1 MAKDLEYYL
10 AQARRIAEH
19 READAEKEIR
29 KLYKEMR
36 KDLQT
41 FISDTYVKYAQD
53 DKLTF
58 AMLQKAGYDAR
69 FLEEIERQ
77 INISSP
83 KASKELQQLVND
95 TYKIAYE
102 GMVNGVI
109 KAGKGSLDETFAD
122 AVAITP
128 QQIKKVVRNPIM
140 EVALEKNHK
149 DIITEI
155 KEAVA
160 VGLMNGDRYTTMA
173 RRISDLLNAEKGAYK
188 RAVRIAR
195 TEAHRVREAGNSDA
209 AAEVDSELQNTTSGM
224 RMVKTWHTMR
234 DERVRPQRR
243 RKGKGGWSTKMGKGA
258 NHMKLDGQIVL
269 ANESFDL
276 LDGNKA
282 PAPGQSGV
290 AGHDINC
297 RCYASYEM
305 MTDEE
310 FYEKTGKH
318 FPGYKEEKG
327 GILQSFNSADYKELD
342 YMEYKELAKAASYNE
357 GLDWDAADETVKGPG
372 PKIDFSSEEAF
383 NRTHKI
389 QNAQMA
395 LYKSYTGTTNSY
407 QINKYLREHDT
418 LGDTPLDRDIRTLD
432 DIIGSWK
439 STSKMSVTRFVTD
452 DYLTSTF
459 GGNALS
465 DILQNIGTVITEKQ
479 FLSTSANEA
488 INVFSD
494 KRHCKLKMYVDEGTV
509 CFPTL
514 NYGESEIIFPRGTKY
529 EIVGAEE
536 NNGMINVIVKVL
548 K

>member
-1 MAKDLEYYL
+1 MVKDLEYYL

-29 KLYKEMR
+29 KLYKAML
-36 KDLQT
+36 KDLQV
-41 FISDTYVKYAQD
+41 FVSEAYVKYAKD

-58 AMLQKAGYDAR
+58 ALLQEAGYNAR
-69 FLEEIERQ
+69 FLEEIEKH
-77 INISSP
+77 INVTTP
-83 KASKELQQLVND
+83 KATKELRKLVEE
-95 TYKIAYE
+95 TYTMAYD
-102 GMVNGVI
+102 GMVDGVI
-109 KAGKGSLDETFAD
+109 KVEAGAALDETFAN
-122 AVAITP
+122 ALAITP
-128 QQIKKVVRNPIM
+128 EQIKKVVKNPIM
-140 EVALEKNHK
+140 EVALEKNRK
-149 DIITEI
+149 DIIYDI
-155 KEAVA
+155 KQVVA

-173 RRISDLLNAEKGAYK
+173 HRISEKVDGAFYK
-188 RAVRIAR
+188 SVRIAR
-195 TEAHRVREAGNSDA
+195 TEAHRVREAGNIDA
-209 AAEVDSELQNTTSGM
+209 AVNVDEELQKGNSGF
-224 RMVKTWHTMR
+224 RMVKVWKTMK

-258 NHMKLDGQIVL
+258 NHMILDGQMVL
-269 ANESFDL
+269 STELFDL

-282 PAPGQSGV
+282 MAPGQSGI

-297 RCYASYEM
+297 RCYVSYAM
-305 MTDEE
+305 MADAE
-310 FYEKTGKH
+310 FFAKTGKH

-327 GILQSFNSADYKELD
+327 GISQSFNPDDYKELD
-342 YMEYKELAKAASYNE
+342 YSEYRKLAKNVPYNE
-357 GLDWDAADETVKGPG
+357 GLDWDTTDETVKGPG

-407 QINKYLREHDT
+407 QINKYLREHDA

-439 STSKMSVTRFVTD
+439 STKNMTVTRFVTD
-452 DYLTSTF
+452 EYLTSTF
-459 GGNALS
+459 GGSALS
-465 DILQNIGTVITEKQ
+465 DVLRNIGSVITEKQ

-488 INVFSD
+488 INVFSE
-494 KRHCKLKMYVDEGTV
+494 KRNYKLKMYVDEGTV

-536 NNGMINVIVKVL
+536 NNGMIDIIVKVL